1 MNRPDDAEYRAGL
14 SPLARGTQRPCAP
27 GSGCV
32 RFIPAGAGNTQRE
45 CAGFNWTPVYPRWRG
60 EHSFASCKAFYP
72 SGLSP
77 LARGTHVG
85 GGAGRYCKRFIPA
98 GAGNTN
104 QAEYSINPTTVY
116 PRWRG
121 EHLQPKL
128 NFGFV
133 IGLSPLARGTLLDI
147 PEHCADLRFIPAGA
161 GNTNQAEYSINP
173 TTVYPRWRGEHSSTP
188 ARRVRVSGLSPLARG
203 TRPASG

>member
-1 MNRPDDAEYRAGL
+1 MRSWIRLRTVYPRWRGEHPAGMCRVQLDAGL
-14 SPLARGTQRPCAP
+14 SPLARGTL
-27 GSGCV
+27 V
-32 RFIPAGAGNTQRE
+32 RLMQGI
-45 CAGFNWTPVYPRWRG
+45 
-60 EHSFASCKAFYP
+60 
-72 SGLSP
+72 LSE
-77 LARGTHVG
+77 
-85 GGAGRYCKRFIPA
+85 RFIPA

>member
-77 LARGTHVG
+77 LARGTQELTHPAEVQN
-85 GGAGRYCKRFIPA
+85 RFIPA
-98 GAGNTN
+98 GAGNTF
-104 QAEYSINPTTVY
+104 
-116 PRWRG
+116 
-121 EHLQPKL
+121 
-128 NFGFV
+128 FG
-133 IGLSPLARGTLLDI
+133 IAGLKNYGGLSPLARGTPRNWAERLSV
-147 PEHCADLRFIPAGA
+147 LRFIPAGA
-161 GNTNQAEYSINP
+161 GNTRWRRRRQILQ
-173 TTVYPRWRGEHSSTP
+173 TVYPRWRGEHEELTH
-188 ARRVRVSGLSPLARG
+188 RYNVRHGLSPLARG
-203 TRPASG
+203 THSFLSR

>member
-1 MNRPDDAEYRAGL
+1 MRCIICQ
-14 SPLARGTQRPCAP
+14 TI
-27 GSGCV
+27 
-32 RFIPAGAGNTQRE
+32 RFIPAGAGNTRYYSP
-45 CAGFNWTPVYPRWRG
+45 APVVG
-60 EHSFASCKAFYP
+60 I
-72 SGLSP
+72 GLSP
-77 LARGTHVG
+77 LARGTLNISSSN
-85 GGAGRYCKRFIPA
+85 RTSIRFIPA
-98 GAGNTN
+98 GAGNT
-104 QAEYSINPTTVY
+104 SLKTTGVKWTTVY

>member
-77 LARGTHVG
+77 LARGTLYDNG
-85 GGAGRYCKRFIPA
+85 QFFAPGRFIPA
-98 GAGNTN
+98 GAGNTSYTLL
-104 QAEYSINPTTVY
+104 ASEERSVY

-121 EHLQPKL
+121 EHEELTHRY
-128 NFGFV
+128 NV
-133 IGLSPLARGTLLDI
+133 RHGLSPLARGT
-147 PEHCADLRFIPAGA
+147 
-161 GNTNQAEYSINP
+161 
-173 TTVYPRWRGEHSSTP
+173 HSF
-188 ARRVRVSGLSPLARG
+188 LSR
-203 TRPASG
+203 